1 MLKAFFRNHVRF
13 LCAAPALVVC
23 LSINECAAQKALPEI
38 ILSIDADDI
47 TVRDL
52 LTTISEQSG
61 IPFSY
66 NPGKIPSMAKTS
78 YHVTNAPLKKVLQD
92 LASTHNLTFEFVENQ
107 IIVKPDRPRKSLAT
121 LSGTIRD
128 AATGEALIG
137 ASVYI
142 RELQTGSVTN
152 PFGFYSLSVP
162 TGSYQVTFSFI
173 GYKDI
178 TQVLNLTAAMR
189 QEISLEEEVPFL
201 QEVEVSSIPS
211 ATDQLLTGSNNIR
224 PSTVEQRA
232 EPFGEMDVVKS
243 LESLP
248 GVKFH
253 SDGSTFYHVRGGQ
266 RDQNVVFIDDAPI
279 YNPSHLLGMFSTII
293 PDAVNDITL
302 YK

>member
-1 MLKAFFRNHVRF
+1 MLKAFLRNHFTF
-13 LCAAPALVVC
+13 LCFAPAIVIC
-23 LSINECAAQKALPEI
+23 LSVNECLAQKVLPEI

-47 TVRDL
+47 TLRDL

-66 NPGKIPSMAKTS
+66 NPGKIPAMSKTS
-78 YHVTNAPLKKVLQD
+78 YHVTDASLKQVLQD
-92 LASTHNLTFEFVENQ
+92 LASTHDLTFNFIENQ
-107 IIVKPDRPRKSLAT
+107 IVVKADRPRKRLVT

-142 RELQTGSVTN
+142 RELQSGAVTN

-162 TGSYQVTFSFI
+162 TGSYEVAFSFI
-173 GYKDI
+173 GYRNT
-178 TQVLNLTAAMR
+178 TQMLNLTDAIR
-189 QEISLEEEVPFL
+189 QEVSLEEEAPFL

-211 ATDQLLTGSNNIR
+211 AADQLLTGSHNIR
-224 PSTVEQRA
+224 PSAVEQRP

-243 LESLP
+243 LESIP

-253 SDGSTFYHVRGGQ
+253 SDGSTFYYVRGGH
-266 RDQNVVFIDDAPI
+266 RD
-279 YNPSHLLGMFSTII
+279 
-293 PDAVNDITL
+293 
-302 YK
+302 